1 MRLPRLGPLPLR
13 LALQVVASRQINP
26 TSPCFSGTIY
36 PSYSAI
42 MPTEF
47 PNRTNPQP
55 ALMGD
60 NGLNEDQAKSHIE
73 AKEYSISGLQKHNR
87 RVWRGKA
94 TVKDGRSVAVILDLE
109 GNIYSEFN
117 P

>member
-1 MRLPRLGPLPLR
+1 
-13 LALQVVASRQINP
+13 
-26 TSPCFSGTIY
+26 
-36 PSYSAI
+36 

-55 ALMGD
+55 ALSGA

-73 AKEYSISGLQKHNR
+73 AKEYSNISGLQKHNR
-87 RVWRGKA
+87 GVWRGKKA
-94 TVKDGRSVAVILDLE
+94 TVKDRRSVAVILDLE
-109 GNIYSEFN
+109 GNVYSELN

>member
-1 MRLPRLGPLPLR
+1 
-13 LALQVVASRQINP
+13 
-26 TSPCFSGTIY
+26 
-36 PSYSAI
+36 

-55 ALMGD
+55 ALLGA

-73 AKEYSISGLQKHNR
+73 AKEYSNISGLQKDNR
-87 RVWRGKA
+87 GVWRGKA

-109 GNIYSEFN
+109 GNVHSELN